1 MGWQGAG
8 LRDEDRGFD
17 WDPGTRGPL
26 RGSRSPQCLA
36 WGPAPI
42 EGAGVHGSRLQSA
55 GGFPGLSAEVW
66 RPPLIHLTRKSQFD
80 QVPPPFFKTNS
91 LNLSTLIRPVK
102 H

>member
-1 MGWQGAG
+1 METGA
-8 LRDEDRGFD
+8 LT
-17 WDPGTRGPL
+17 GTRAPEG
-26 RGSRSPQCLA
+26 RSEATKAPEAPGVWLV

-42 EGAGVHGSRLQSA
+42 EGARVCGSRLWAA
-55 GGFPGLSAEVW
+55 GGLPGLSAEVW

-80 QVPPPFFKTNS
+80 QVPPPLFKTNS

>member
-1 MGWQGAG
+1 MGRQGGG
-8 LRDEDRGFD
+8 LQGEEMDFG
-17 WDPGTRGPL
+17 WDPGTRGPH
-26 RGSRSPQCLA
+26 RGPWSPQDLA
-36 WGPAPI
+36 WGPAPT
-42 EGAGVHGSRLQSA
+42 EGAGVCDSRVQPA

-66 RPPLIHLTRKSQFD
+66 PPPLIHLTRKSQLD